1 MRIKVFRVACKSVLA
16 PKLRELAGP
25 ICQHQGAAFVGQ
37 GGIGGA
43 VGIIKASTKEPAAGE
58 LVIRR
63 SIEAECALESK
74 PRIRRTGEGQADH
87 QGWLVLLPPD
97 KLAARYKRTIN
108 GALQWLPAAGR

>member
-1 MRIKVFRVACKSVLA
+1 MRIKVFRVACESVLA
-16 PKLRELAGP
+16 PELCELAGP
-25 ICQHQGAAFVGQ
+25 IGQHQGAAFVGQ

-74 PRIRRTGEGQADH
+74 PRIRRTGESQADH
-87 QGWLVLLPPD
+87 QGGLVLLPPGE
-97 KLAARYKRTIN
+97 LAARYKGTQN
-108 GALQWLPAAGR
+108 EQLQ